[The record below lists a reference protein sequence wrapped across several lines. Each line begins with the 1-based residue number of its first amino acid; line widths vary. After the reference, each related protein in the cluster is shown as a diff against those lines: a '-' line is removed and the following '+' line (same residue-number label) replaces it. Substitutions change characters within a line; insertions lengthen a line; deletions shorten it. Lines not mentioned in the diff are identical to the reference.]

1 MVILFCKMAKL
12 VRYRGLPGLLL
23 LVMLFANALTA
34 QKKYALVYKSV
45 DKDSAAIAT
54 LKLSNS
60 FGSKLQC
67 ADYIKQLPAFMQA
80 RGYITASIDSLYM
93 DSTRAIVYL
102 FFGEAYNKANI
113 RVPETSKK
121 YLEQAGISGSNTTY
135 ISLPQYQAVQQ
146 KLMDWFENTGYPFAS
161 IKLDSLVT
169 DGQSMQGQ
177 LAIEKGMFYKI
188 DSIRMLGPAKISRNF
203 IHHYLDI
210 GRGSF
215 YNQQNLTKIN
225 QRLLELPYVQQAQ
238 PWDVTMLN
246 TGSIVNLYL
255 VTKKSNQINVLAGF
269 LPDNR
274 QLGGGKLLFTI
285 DANLQLK
292 NAFGTGENIGLIW
305 QQIQPRS
312 PRLHL
317 EYQQPY
323 IVNSPVGVD
332 FSFDLFKK
340 DSIFLNLNAEL
351 GINYIISPNQS
362 TKISIQNQRTNILQ
376 IDTFTIKNSRQLPDI
391 ADVSSINL
399 LLDYEA
405 NNTNYRFN
413 PVRGSEVELSLAV
426 GNKKIRKNA
435 AITQIKDPAFNYNSL
450 YDTLKL
456 NTYQLRLSAAAAHY
470 IPLGRQGAIKTGIR
484 AGVYESPN
492 SFRNELF
499 QIGGYK
505 LLRGFDEESIY
516 ANRYAVATIE
526 YRYLLGLNS
535 YFFGF
540 TDLGK
545 SYFKNQSKS
554 VSNTFLGGGV
564 GLAFETKGGI
574 FNISYAA
581 GKRND
586 LRFNIKESKIH
597 FGYVSVF

>member
-1 MVILFCKMAKL
+1 MAKL

-23 LVMLFANALTA
+23 LAMLFANESSS
-34 QKKYALVYKSV
+34 QKKYVLIYKQV
-45 DKDSAAIAT
+45 DKALSAIAG

-67 ADYIKQLPAFMQA
+67 ADYVKQLPALLQA
-80 RGYITASIDSLYM
+80 RGFITASIDSLYM
-93 DSTRAIVYL
+93 DSTQAIAYVFL
-102 FFGEAYNKANI
+102 GEAYDKANI
-113 RVPETSKK
+113 RVPDTYKK
-121 YLEQAGISGSNTTY
+121 YLELAGISSSNTTY
-135 ISLPQYQAVQQ
+135 ISLLQYQAVQQ

-161 IKLDSLVT
+161 IKLDSLGT
-169 DGQSMQGQ
+169 DGQSIQGK
-177 LAIEKGMFYKI
+177 LAIEKGIFYKI

-203 IHHYLDI
+203 IHHYLNI
-210 GRGSF
+210 QRGSF
-215 YNQQNLTKIN
+215 YNQQNLSKIN
-225 QRLLELPYVQQAQ
+225 QRLLELPYLQQAQ

-255 VTKKSNQINVLAGF
+255 VPKKSNQINVLAGF

-292 NAFGTGENIGLIW
+292 NAFGSGENIGLIW

-323 IVNSPVGVD
+323 IANSPVGVD

-340 DSIFLNLNAEL
+340 DSIFLNLNAQL
-351 GINYIISPNQS
+351 GINYSISPGRS
-362 TKISIQNQRTNILQ
+362 AKISIQNQRTNILQ

-413 PVRGSEVELSLAV
+413 PVRGNEVKLSLAV

-456 NTYQLRLSAAAAHY
+456 NTYQLRLTAAAAHY
-470 IPLGRQGAIKTGIR
+470 IPLGRQSVFKTGIH
-484 AGVYESPN
+484 AGIYESPN

-516 ANRYAVATIE
+516 ANRYAVATLE

-540 TDLGK
+540 TDIGK

-554 VSNTFLGGGV
+554 VSNTFLGGGI

>member
-1 MVILFCKMAKL
+1 MAKL
-12 VRYRGLPGLLL
+12 VRYKGLLGWL
-23 LVMLFANALTA
+23 LLSMLFANAASA
-34 QKKYALVYKSV
+34 QKKYLLNFKPF
-45 DKDSAAIAT
+45 DKDSASIAS
-54 LKLSNS
+54 LKLTTS
-60 FGSKLQC
+60 FGSRMQC
-67 ADYIKQLPAFMQA
+67 ADYIKQLPNVLHAKGF
-80 RGYITASIDSLYM
+80 ITASVDSLLL
-93 DSTRAIVYL
+93 DSAQAFAWL
-102 FFGEAYNKANI
+102 FLGEQYEKANI
-113 RVPETSKK
+113 KVPETYKR
-121 YLEQAGISGSNTTY
+121 YLEMAGIPGNNTSF

-169 DGQSMQGQ
+169 EAQIVQGQ
-177 LAIEKGMFYKI
+177 LAVDKGMFYKI

-203 IHHYLDI
+203 IHHYLNI
-210 GRGSF
+210 PRGSF
-215 YNQQNLTKIN
+215 YNQQNLAKID
-225 QRLLELPYVQQAQ
+225 QRLLELPYIQQAQ

-255 VTKKSNQINVLAGF
+255 VPKKSNQINVLAGF

-323 IVNSPVGVD
+323 IANSPVGVD

-340 DSIFLNLNAEL
+340 DSIFLNLNAQL
-351 GINYIISPNQS
+351 GINYSISPNRS
-362 TKISIQNQRTNILQ
+362 AKISIQNQRTNVLQ
-376 IDTFTIKNSRQLPDI
+376 IDTFAIRSTRQLPDI
-391 ADVSSINL
+391 ADVSSVNL
-399 LLDYEA
+399 LLNYDVV
-405 NNTNYRFN
+405 NTNYRFN
-413 PVRGSEVELSLAV
+413 PVRGNEMKLSLAI

-456 NTYQLRLSAAAAHY
+456 NTYQLRVSATAAHY
-470 IPLGRQGAIKTGIR
+470 FPIGRQSAFKTAIH

-492 SFRNELF
+492 SFKNELF

-516 ANRYAVATIE
+516 ANRFAVATLE

-540 TDLGK
+540 TDVGNT
-545 SYFKNQSKS
+545 YFKNRSIS
-554 VSNTFLGGGV
+554 MSNTFVGGGI

-574 FNISYAA
+574 FNLSYAA

>member
-1 MVILFCKMAKL
+1 MAKL
-12 VRYRGLPGLLL
+12 VRYKGLLGWL
-23 LVMLFANALTA
+23 LLSMLFANAASA
-34 QKKYALVYKSV
+34 QKKYLLNFKPV
-45 DKDSAAIAT
+45 DKDSASIAS
-54 LKLSNS
+54 LKLTTS
-60 FGSKLQC
+60 FGSRMQC
-67 ADYIKQLPAFMQA
+67 ADYIKQLPNVLHAKGF
-80 RGYITASIDSLYM
+80 ITASVDSLLL
-93 DSTRAIVYL
+93 DSAQAFAWL
-102 FFGEAYNKANI
+102 FLGEQYEKLNI
-113 RVPETSKK
+113 KVPETYKR
-121 YLEQAGISGSNTTY
+121 YLEMAGIPGSNTSF

-169 DGQSMQGQ
+169 EAQIVQGQ
-177 LAIEKGMFYKI
+177 LAVDKGMFYKI

-203 IHHYLDI
+203 IHHYLNI
-210 GRGSF
+210 PRGSF
-215 YNQQNLTKIN
+215 YNQQNLAKID
-225 QRLLELPYVQQAQ
+225 QRLLELPYIQQAQ

-255 VTKKSNQINVLAGF
+255 VPKKSNQINVLAGF

-323 IVNSPVGVD
+323 IANSPVGVD

-340 DSIFLNLNAEL
+340 DSIFLNLNAQL
-351 GINYIISPNQS
+351 GINYSISPNRS
-362 TKISIQNQRTNILQ
+362 AKISIQNQRTNVLQ
-376 IDTFTIKNSRQLPDI
+376 IDTFAIRSSRQLPDI
-391 ADVSSINL
+391 ADVSSVNL
-399 LLDYEA
+399 LLNYDVV
-405 NNTNYRFN
+405 NTNYRFN
-413 PVRGSEVELSLAV
+413 PVRGNEMKLSLAI

-435 AITQIKDPAFNYNSL
+435 AITQIKDPAFNYSSL

-456 NTYQLRLSAAAAHY
+456 NTYQLRVSATAAHY
-470 IPLGRQGAIKTGIR
+470 FPIGRQSAFKTAIH

-492 SFRNELF
+492 SFKNELF

-516 ANRYAVATIE
+516 ANRFAVATLE

-540 TDLGK
+540 RDVGNT
-545 SYFKNQSKS
+545 YFKNQSIS
-554 VSNTFLGGGV
+554 MSNTFVGGGI

-574 FNISYAA
+574 FNLSYAA

>member
-1 MVILFCKMAKL
+1 MAKL
-12 VRYRGLPGLLL
+12 VRYKGLLGWL
-23 LVMLFANALTA
+23 LLSMLFATAASA
-34 QKKYALVYKSV
+34 QKKYLLNFKPV
-45 DKDSAAIAT
+45 DKDSASIAS
-54 LKLSNS
+54 LKLTTS
-60 FGSKLQC
+60 FGSIMHC
-67 ADYIKQLPAFMQA
+67 ADYVKQLPNVLHAKGF
-80 RGYITASIDSLYM
+80 ITASVDSLFLG
-93 DSTRAIVYL
+93 STQAVAWL
-102 FFGEAYNKANI
+102 FLGEQYERANI
-113 RVPETSKK
+113 KVPETYKR
-121 YLEQAGISGSNTTY
+121 YLEMAGIPGSNTSF
-135 ISLPQYQAVQQ
+135 ISLLQYQAVQQ

-169 DGQSMQGQ
+169 DAQIIQGQ
-177 LAIEKGMFYKI
+177 LAVDKGMFYKI

-203 IHHYLDI
+203 IHHYLNI
-210 GRGSF
+210 ERGSF
-215 YNQQNLTKIN
+215 YNQQNLAKID

-255 VTKKSNQINVLAGF
+255 VPKKSNQINVLAGF

-292 NAFGTGENIGLIW
+292 NAFGTGENMGLIW

-323 IVNSPVGVD
+323 IANSPVGVD

-340 DSIFLNLNAEL
+340 DSIFLNLNAQL
-351 GINYIISPNQS
+351 GINYSISANRS
-362 TKISIQNQRTNILQ
+362 AKISIQNQRTNVLQ
-376 IDTFTIKNSRQLPDI
+376 IDTFAIRSSRQLPDI
-391 ADVSSINL
+391 ADVSSVNL
-399 LLDYEA
+399 LLNYDVV
-405 NNTNYRFN
+405 NTNYRFN
-413 PVRGSEVELSLAV
+413 PVRGNEMKLSLAI

-456 NTYQLRLSAAAAHY
+456 KTYQLRLSAAAAHY
-470 IPLGRQGAIKTGIR
+470 FPMGRQSAFKTAIHAGI
-484 AGVYESPN
+484 YESPN
-492 SFRNELF
+492 SFKNELF

-516 ANRYAVATIE
+516 ANRFAVATLE

-540 TDLGK
+540 TDVGNT
-545 SYFKNQSKS
+545 YFKNRSIS
-554 VSNTFLGGGV
+554 MANTFVGGGV

>member
-1 MVILFCKMAKL
+1 MAKL
-12 VRYRGLPGLLL
+12 VRYKGLLGWL
-23 LVMLFANALTA
+23 LLSMLFANAASA
-34 QKKYALVYKSV
+34 QKKYLLNFKPV
-45 DKDSAAIAT
+45 DKDSASIAS
-54 LKLSNS
+54 LKLTTS
-60 FGSKLQC
+60 FGSRMQC
-67 ADYIKQLPAFMQA
+67 ADYIKQLPNILHAKGF
-80 RGYITASIDSLYM
+80 ITASVDSLLL
-93 DSTRAIVYL
+93 DSAQAFAWL
-102 FFGEAYNKANI
+102 FLGEQYEKLNI
-113 RVPETSKK
+113 KVPETYKR
-121 YLEQAGISGSNTTY
+121 YLEMAGIPGSNTSF

-169 DGQSMQGQ
+169 EAQIVQGQ
-177 LAIEKGMFYKI
+177 LAVDKGMFYKI

-203 IHHYLDI
+203 IHHYLNI
-210 GRGSF
+210 PRGSF
-215 YNQQNLTKIN
+215 YNQQNLAKID
-225 QRLLELPYVQQAQ
+225 QRLLELPYIQQAQ

-255 VTKKSNQINVLAGF
+255 VPKKSNQINVLAGF

-323 IVNSPVGVD
+323 IANSPVGVD

-340 DSIFLNLNAEL
+340 DSIFLNLNAQL
-351 GINYIISPNQS
+351 GINYSISPNRS
-362 TKISIQNQRTNILQ
+362 AKISIQNQRTNVLQ
-376 IDTFTIKNSRQLPDI
+376 IDTFAIRSSRQLPDI
-391 ADVSSINL
+391 ADVSSVNL
-399 LLDYEA
+399 LLNYDVV
-405 NNTNYRFN
+405 NTNYRFN
-413 PVRGSEVELSLAV
+413 PVRGNEMKLSLAI

-435 AITQIKDPAFNYNSL
+435 AITQIKDPAFNYSSL

-456 NTYQLRLSAAAAHY
+456 NTYQLRVSATAAHY
-470 IPLGRQGAIKTGIR
+470 FPIGRQSAFKTAIH

-492 SFRNELF
+492 SFKNELF

-516 ANRYAVATIE
+516 ANRFAVATLE

-540 TDLGK
+540 TDVGNT
-545 SYFKNQSKS
+545 YFKNRSIS
-554 VSNTFLGGGV
+554 MSNTFVGGGI

>member
-1 MVILFCKMAKL
+1 MAKL
-12 VRYRGLPGLLL
+12 VRYRGLLGWLLL
-23 LVMLFANALTA
+23 SMLFANESSS
-34 QKKYALVYKSV
+34 QKKYVLIYKQV
-45 DKDSAAIAT
+45 DKALSAIAG
-54 LKLSNS
+54 LKLSNL

-67 ADYIKQLPAFMQA
+67 ADYVKQLPPLLQA
-80 RGYITASIDSLYM
+80 RGFITASIDSLYM
-93 DSTRAIVYL
+93 DSTQAIAYVFL
-102 FFGEAYNKANI
+102 GEAYDKANI
-113 RVPETSKK
+113 RVPDTYKK
-121 YLEQAGISGSNTTY
+121 YLELAGISSSNTTY
-135 ISLPQYQAVQQ
+135 ISLLQYQAVQQ

-161 IKLDSLVT
+161 IKLDSLGT
-169 DGQSMQGQ
+169 DGQSIQGQ
-177 LAIEKGMFYKI
+177 LAIEKGIFYKI

-203 IHHYLDI
+203 IHHYLNI
-210 GRGSF
+210 QRGSF
-215 YNQQNLTKIN
+215 YNQQNLSKIN
-225 QRLLELPYVQQAQ
+225 QRLLELPYLQQAQ

-255 VTKKSNQINVLAGF
+255 VPKKSNQINVLAGF

-292 NAFGTGENIGLIW
+292 NAFGSGENIGLIW

-323 IVNSPVGVD
+323 IANSPVGVD

-340 DSIFLNLNAEL
+340 DSIFLNLNAQL
-351 GINYIISPNQS
+351 GINYSISPGRS
-362 TKISIQNQRTNILQ
+362 AKISIQNQRTNILQ

-413 PVRGSEVELSLAV
+413 PVRGNEVKLSLAV

-456 NTYQLRLSAAAAHY
+456 NTYQLRLTAAAAHY
-470 IPLGRQGAIKTGIR
+470 IPLGRQSVFKTGIH
-484 AGVYESPN
+484 AGIYESPN

-516 ANRYAVATIE
+516 ANRYAVATLE

-540 TDLGK
+540 TDIGK

-554 VSNTFLGGGV
+554 VSNTFLGGGI

>member
-1 MVILFCKMAKL
+1 MAKL
-12 VRYRGLPGLLL
+12 VRYKGLLGWL
-23 LVMLFANALTA
+23 LLSMLFANAASA
-34 QKKYALVYKSV
+34 QKKYLLNFKPV
-45 DKDSAAIAT
+45 DKDSASIAS
-54 LKLSNS
+54 LKLTTS
-60 FGSKLQC
+60 FGSRMQC
-67 ADYIKQLPAFMQA
+67 ADYIKQLPNILHAKGF
-80 RGYITASIDSLYM
+80 ITASVDSLLL
-93 DSTRAIVYL
+93 DSAQAFAWL
-102 FFGEAYNKANI
+102 FLGEPYEKANI
-113 RVPETSKK
+113 KVPETYKR
-121 YLEQAGISGSNTTY
+121 YLEMAGIPGSNTSF

-169 DGQSMQGQ
+169 EAQIVQGQ
-177 LAIEKGMFYKI
+177 LAVDKGMFYKI

-203 IHHYLDI
+203 IHHYLNI
-210 GRGSF
+210 PRGSF
-215 YNQQNLTKIN
+215 YNQQNLAKID
-225 QRLLELPYVQQAQ
+225 QRLLELPYIQQAQ
-238 PWDVTMLN
+238 PWNVTMLN

-255 VTKKSNQINVLAGF
+255 VPKKSNQINVLAGF

-323 IVNSPVGVD
+323 IANSPVGVD

-340 DSIFLNLNAEL
+340 DSIFLNLNAQL
-351 GINYIISPNQS
+351 GINYSISPNRS
-362 TKISIQNQRTNILQ
+362 AKISIQNQRTNVLQ
-376 IDTFTIKNSRQLPDI
+376 IDTFSIRSSRQLPDI
-391 ADVSSINL
+391 ADVSSVNL
-399 LLDYEA
+399 LLNYDVV
-405 NNTNYRFN
+405 NTNYRFN
-413 PVRGSEVELSLAV
+413 PVRGNEMKLSLAI

-435 AITQIKDPAFNYNSL
+435 AITQIKDPAFNYSSL

-456 NTYQLRLSAAAAHY
+456 NTYQLRVSATAAHY
-470 IPLGRQGAIKTGIR
+470 FPLGRQSAFKTAIH

-492 SFRNELF
+492 SFKNELF

-516 ANRYAVATIE
+516 ANRFAVATLE

-540 TDLGK
+540 TDVGNT
-545 SYFKNQSKS
+545 YFKNRSIS
-554 VSNTFLGGGV
+554 MSNTFVGGGI

-574 FNISYAA
+574 FNLSYAA

>member
-1 MVILFCKMAKL
+1 MAKL
-12 VRYRGLPGLLL
+12 VRYKGLLGWL
-23 LVMLFANALTA
+23 LLSMLFANAASA
-34 QKKYALVYKSV
+34 QKKYLLNFKPV
-45 DKDSAAIAT
+45 DKDSASIAS
-54 LKLSNS
+54 LKLTTS
-60 FGSKLQC
+60 FGSRMQC
-67 ADYIKQLPAFMQA
+67 ADYIKQLPNILHAKGF
-80 RGYITASIDSLYM
+80 ITASVDSLLL
-93 DSTRAIVYL
+93 DSAQAFAWL
-102 FFGEAYNKANI
+102 FLGEQYEKLNI
-113 RVPETSKK
+113 KVPETYKR
-121 YLEQAGISGSNTTY
+121 YLEMAGIPGSNTSF

-169 DGQSMQGQ
+169 EAQIVQGQ
-177 LAIEKGMFYKI
+177 LAVDKGMFYKI

-203 IHHYLDI
+203 IHHYLNI
-210 GRGSF
+210 PRGSF
-215 YNQQNLTKIN
+215 YNQQNLAKID
-225 QRLLELPYVQQAQ
+225 QRLLELPYIQQAQ
-238 PWDVTMLN
+238 PWNVTMLN

-255 VTKKSNQINVLAGF
+255 VPKKSNQINVLAGF

-323 IVNSPVGVD
+323 IANSPVGVD

-340 DSIFLNLNAEL
+340 DSIFLNLNAQL
-351 GINYIISPNQS
+351 GINYSISPNRS
-362 TKISIQNQRTNILQ
+362 AKISIQNQRTNVLQ
-376 IDTFTIKNSRQLPDI
+376 IDTFSIRSSRQLPDI
-391 ADVSSINL
+391 ADVSSVNL
-399 LLDYEA
+399 LLNYDVV
-405 NNTNYRFN
+405 NTNYRFN
-413 PVRGSEVELSLAV
+413 PVRGNEMKLSLAI

-435 AITQIKDPAFNYNSL
+435 AITQIKDPAFNYSSL

-456 NTYQLRLSAAAAHY
+456 NTYQLRVSATAAHY
-470 IPLGRQGAIKTGIR
+470 FPLGRQSAFKTAIH

-492 SFRNELF
+492 SFKNELF

-516 ANRYAVATIE
+516 ANRFAVATLE

-540 TDLGK
+540 TDVGNT
-545 SYFKNQSKS
+545 YFKNRSIS
-554 VSNTFLGGGV
+554 MSNTFVGGGI

-574 FNISYAA
+574 FNLSYAA

>member
-1 MVILFCKMAKL
+1 MAKL
-12 VRYRGLPGLLL
+12 VRYKGLLGWL
-23 LVMLFANALTA
+23 LLSMLFANAASA
-34 QKKYALVYKSV
+34 QKKYLLNFKPV
-45 DKDSAAIAT
+45 DKDSASIAS
-54 LKLSNS
+54 LKLTTS
-60 FGSKLQC
+60 FGSRMQC
-67 ADYIKQLPAFMQA
+67 ADYLKQLPNVLHAKGF
-80 RGYITASIDSLYM
+80 ITASVDSLLL
-93 DSTRAIVYL
+93 DSAQAFAWL
-102 FFGEAYNKANI
+102 FLGEQYEKLNI
-113 RVPETSKK
+113 KVPETYKR
-121 YLEQAGISGSNTTY
+121 YLEMAGIPGSNTSF

-169 DGQSMQGQ
+169 EAQIVQGQ
-177 LAIEKGMFYKI
+177 LAVDKGMFYKI

-203 IHHYLDI
+203 IHHYLNI
-210 GRGSF
+210 PRGSF
-215 YNQQNLTKIN
+215 YNQQNLAKID
-225 QRLLELPYVQQAQ
+225 QRLLELPYIQQAQ

-255 VTKKSNQINVLAGF
+255 VPKKSNQINVLAGF

-323 IVNSPVGVD
+323 IANSPVGVD

-340 DSIFLNLNAEL
+340 DSIFLNLNAQL
-351 GINYIISPNQS
+351 GINYSISPNRS
-362 TKISIQNQRTNILQ
+362 AKISIQNQRTNVLQ
-376 IDTFTIKNSRQLPDI
+376 IDTFSIRSSRQLPDI
-391 ADVSSINL
+391 ADVSSVNL
-399 LLDYEA
+399 LLNYDVV
-405 NNTNYRFN
+405 NTNYRFN
-413 PVRGSEVELSLAV
+413 PVRGNEMKLSLAI

-435 AITQIKDPAFNYNSL
+435 AITQIKDPAFNYSSL

-456 NTYQLRLSAAAAHY
+456 NTYQLRVSATAAHY
-470 IPLGRQGAIKTGIR
+470 FPIGRQSAFKTAIH

-492 SFRNELF
+492 SFKNELF

-516 ANRYAVATIE
+516 ANRFAVATLE

-540 TDLGK
+540 TDVGNT
-545 SYFKNQSKS
+545 YFKNRSIS
-554 VSNTFLGGGV
+554 MSNTFVGGGI

-574 FNISYAA
+574 FNLSYAA

>member
-1 MVILFCKMAKL
+1 MAKL
-12 VRYRGLPGLLL
+12 VRYKGLLGWL
-23 LVMLFANALTA
+23 LLSMLFANAASA
-34 QKKYALVYKSV
+34 QKKYLLSFKPV
-45 DKDSAAIAT
+45 DKDSASIAS
-54 LKLSNS
+54 LKLTTL
-60 FGSKLQC
+60 FGSRTLC
-67 ADYIKQLPAFMQA
+67 AEYVKQLSNLLHAKGF
-80 RGYITASIDSLYM
+80 ITASVDSFYL
-93 DSTRAIVYL
+93 DSTQATACL
-102 FFGEAYNKANI
+102 FLGEQYEKANI
-113 RVPETSKK
+113 QVSEAYKK
-121 YLEQAGISGSNTTY
+121 YLEMAGIPGSNASF
-135 ISLPQYQAVQQ
+135 ISLPQYQVVQQ

-161 IKLDSLVT
+161 IRLDSLVT
-169 DGQSMQGQ
+169 DAQIIQGQ
-177 LAIEKGMFYKI
+177 LAVDKGMFYKI

-203 IHHYLDI
+203 IHHYLNI
-210 GRGSF
+210 QRGSF
-215 YNQQNLTKIN
+215 YNQQNLAKID
-225 QRLLELPYVQQAQ
+225 QRILELPYLQQAQ

-246 TGSIVNLYL
+246 TGSIVSLYL
-255 VTKKSNQINVLAGF
+255 VPKKSNQINVLAGF

-323 IVNSPVGVD
+323 IANSPVGVD

-340 DSIFLNLNAEL
+340 DSIFLNLNAQL
-351 GINYIISPNQS
+351 GINYSISPNRS
-362 TKISIQNQRTNILQ
+362 AKISIQNQRTNVLQ
-376 IDTFTIKNSRQLPDI
+376 TDTFAIRNSRQLPDI
-391 ADVSSINL
+391 ADVSSVNL
-399 LLDYEA
+399 LLDYDVI
-405 NNTNYRFN
+405 NTNYRFN
-413 PVRGSEVELSLAV
+413 PVRGNEMKLSLAI
-426 GNKKIRKNA
+426 GNKKVRKNA
-435 AITQIKDPAFNYNSL
+435 AITQIKDPAINYGSL

-456 NTYQLRLSAAAAHY
+456 NTYQLRLSAAAAHFFP
-470 IPLGRQGAIKTGIR
+470 IGRQSAFKTAIHAGI
-484 AGVYESPN
+484 YESPN

-516 ANRYAVATIE
+516 ANRFAVATLE

-540 TDLGK
+540 TDVGNT
-545 SYFKNQSKS
+545 YFKNRSIS
-554 VSNTFLGGGV
+554 MSNTFVGGGM

>member
-1 MVILFCKMAKL
+1 MAKL
-12 VRYRGLPGLLL
+12 VRYKGLLGWL
-23 LVMLFANALTA
+23 LLSMLFANAASA
-34 QKKYALVYKSV
+34 QKKYLLNFKPV
-45 DKDSAAIAT
+45 DKDSASIAS
-54 LKLSNS
+54 LKLTTS
-60 FGSKLQC
+60 FGSRMQC
-67 ADYIKQLPAFMQA
+67 ADYIKQLPNVLHAKGF
-80 RGYITASIDSLYM
+80 ITASVDSLLL
-93 DSTRAIVYL
+93 DSAQAFAWL
-102 FFGEAYNKANI
+102 FLGEQYEKLNI
-113 RVPETSKK
+113 KVPETYKR
-121 YLEQAGISGSNTTY
+121 YLEMAGIPGSNTSF

-169 DGQSMQGQ
+169 EAQIVQGQ
-177 LAIEKGMFYKI
+177 LAVDKGMFYKI

-203 IHHYLDI
+203 IHHYLNI
-210 GRGSF
+210 PRGSF
-215 YNQQNLTKIN
+215 YNQQNLAKID
-225 QRLLELPYVQQAQ
+225 QRLLELPYIQQAQ

-255 VTKKSNQINVLAGF
+255 VPKKSNQINVLAGF

-323 IVNSPVGVD
+323 IANSPVGVD

-340 DSIFLNLNAEL
+340 DSIFLNLNAQL
-351 GINYIISPNQS
+351 GINYSISPNRS
-362 TKISIQNQRTNILQ
+362 AKISIQNQRTNVLQ
-376 IDTFTIKNSRQLPDI
+376 IDTFAIRSSRQLPDI
-391 ADVSSINL
+391 ADVSSVNL
-399 LLDYEA
+399 LLNYDVV
-405 NNTNYRFN
+405 NTNYRFN
-413 PVRGSEVELSLAV
+413 PVRGNEMKLSLAI

-435 AITQIKDPAFNYNSL
+435 AITQIKDPAFNYSSL

-456 NTYQLRLSAAAAHY
+456 NTYQLRVSATAAHY
-470 IPLGRQGAIKTGIR
+470 FPIGRQSAFKTAIH

-492 SFRNELF
+492 SFKNELF

-516 ANRYAVATIE
+516 ANRFAVATLE

-540 TDLGK
+540 TDVGNT
-545 SYFKNQSKS
+545 YFKNRSIS
-554 VSNTFLGGGV
+554 MSNTFVGGGI

-574 FNISYAA
+574 FNLSYAA

>member
-1 MVILFCKMAKL
+1 MAKL
-12 VRYRGLPGLLL
+12 VRYKGLLGWL
-23 LVMLFANALTA
+23 LLSMLFANAASA
-34 QKKYALVYKSV
+34 QKKYLLNFKPV
-45 DKDSAAIAT
+45 DKDSASIAS
-54 LKLSNS
+54 LKLTTS
-60 FGSKLQC
+60 FGSRMQC
-67 ADYIKQLPAFMQA
+67 ADYIKQLPNVLHAKGF
-80 RGYITASIDSLYM
+80 ITASVDSLLL
-93 DSTRAIVYL
+93 DSAQAFAWL
-102 FFGEAYNKANI
+102 FLGEQYEKLNI
-113 RVPETSKK
+113 KVPETYKR
-121 YLEQAGISGSNTTY
+121 YLEMAGIPGSNTSF

-169 DGQSMQGQ
+169 EAQIVQGQ
-177 LAIEKGMFYKI
+177 LAVDKGMFYKI

-203 IHHYLDI
+203 IHHYLNI
-210 GRGSF
+210 PRGGF
-215 YNQQNLTKIN
+215 YNQQNLAKID
-225 QRLLELPYVQQAQ
+225 QRLLELPYIQQAQ

-255 VTKKSNQINVLAGF
+255 VPKKSNQINVLAGF

-323 IVNSPVGVD
+323 IANSPVGVD

-340 DSIFLNLNAEL
+340 DSIFLNLNAQL
-351 GINYIISPNQS
+351 GINYSISPNRS
-362 TKISIQNQRTNILQ
+362 AKISIQNQRTNVLQ
-376 IDTFTIKNSRQLPDI
+376 IDTFAIRSSRQLPDI
-391 ADVSSINL
+391 ADVSSVNL
-399 LLDYEA
+399 LLNYDVV
-405 NNTNYRFN
+405 NTNYRFN
-413 PVRGSEVELSLAV
+413 PVRGNEMKLSLAI

-435 AITQIKDPAFNYNSL
+435 AITQIKDPAFNYSSL

-456 NTYQLRLSAAAAHY
+456 NTYQLRVSATAAHY
-470 IPLGRQGAIKTGIR
+470 FPIGRQSAFKTAIH

-492 SFRNELF
+492 SFKNELF

-516 ANRYAVATIE
+516 ANRFAVATLE

-540 TDLGK
+540 TDVGNT
-545 SYFKNQSKS
+545 YFKNRSIS
-554 VSNTFLGGGV
+554 MSNTFVGGGI

-574 FNISYAA
+574 FNLSYAA